1 MSTYIPI
8 EEFKKKVEILNR
20 NIERK
25 IFKNSGLVKKLFL
38 LTSIRLKMVIVFRG
52 GTLE

>member
-1 MSTYIPI
+1 MSTYVPI
-8 EEFKKKVEILNR
+8 EEFRKKVKNLSRAIEI
-20 NIERK
+20 K
-25 IFKNSGLVKKLFL
+25 IFNKPGLVKKLFL